1 MIDKVRELLKIKS
14 IMDAQNREYFSCFGN
29 EKDNFIAYI

>member
-1 MIDKVRELLKIKS
+1 MIDKVRELYNKS
-14 IMDAQNREYFSCFGN
+14 IMDVQNREYFSCFGN